1 MRRITILL
9 LSVIIAAGVA
19 MAANATSA
27 KSQTQIAS
35 ELATRILGDKASHF
49 VFKEIAPVKK
59 GKSKDRYTIENLPD
73 GKIEIGG
80 NSANSMAAG
89 LNYYLKNYASTTVSW
104 YKDDKTFIP
113 DSFPPV
119 DKPIEVKSLVPDRFF
134 LNYCTFGYTMPWWKW
149 SDWEHFIDWMA
160 LNGINL
166 PLAITGQE
174 AVWYNVWRSMGMTD
188 EEIRAY
194 FTGPAHL
201 PWHRMC
207 NIDGWQGPLPME
219 WIEKQ
224 AALQGQIVARERE
237 LGMRPVLPAFSGH
250 VPALL
255 KKYHPDANTHDV
267 GDWNE
272 FEPQYQCTFLYAN
285 DPLFKKIQKQFIEEQ
300 TRLYGT
306 DHIYGID
313 CFNEV
318 APPSW
323 EPAALRDVGRTVM
336 QSLTDVDPEARWL
349 QMTWLFYY
357 DKNWT
362 PERIKAYLS
371 GIPKGKLI
379 LLDYFCDNTPLWEKT
394 DNFHGH
400 DYIWCFLGNFGGTT
414 FLIGN
419 PRETSRRIDK
429 CAANG
434 GKNFTGLGSTLEGFD
449 VNPYL
454 HEYVFD
460 RAWDRPIDEDR
471 TFQALA
477 TARTGS
483 SDKAAQAWKLLIDSV
498 YTQRTGVGHA
508 TLNNS
513 RPCLKGIGCNYV
525 KNKITYSNAALVDA
539 WQLLLESRDAS
550 APYRDTYEFDL
561 VNVGRQA
568 LGNYFRDLRDDFNS
582 AYKAGN
588 VDSMKVVGA
597 QMRELLSDITSLLAC
612 HPTFSLRRWLEDA
625 RSMTDDP
632 AQRDYYDRNARTLIT
647 YWGGNRINDYAN
659 RAYAELNDQFYAPRW
674 DRFIDRVI
682 ADAEAGRKFDQKAFN
697 KEISLFEHSWT
708 EPSQHPVRYLP
719 DGDANVVARKLYT
732 KYADRMRASAKTH

>member
-1 MRRITILL
+1 MRQLL
-9 LSVIIAAGVA
+9 LVLVLAFSLSAS
-19 MAANATSA
+19 AT
-27 KSQTQIAS
+27 KSQTEIA
-35 ELATRILGDKASHF
+35 EALARRILGDKASEF
-49 VFKEIAPVKK
+49 VFKQIPDVKK
-59 GKSKDRYTIENLPD
+59 GKSKDIFSIDNNGD
-73 GKIEIGG
+73 GKIIIGG
-80 NSANSMAAG
+80 NNANSMAVG
-89 LNYYLKNYASTTVSW
+89 LNYYLKNIAGTTVSW
-104 YKDDKTFIP
+104 YKDDAVYIP
-113 DSFPPV
+113 ENFPPV
-119 DKPIEVKSLVPDRFF
+119 TEKIEVKAIVPDRFF

-149 SDWEHFIDWMA
+149 ADWERFIDWMA
-160 LNGINL
+160 LNGVNM

-174 AVWYNVWRSMGMTD
+174 AVWYNVWKSMGMND
-188 EEIRAY
+188 SEIRSY

-224 AALQGQIVARERE
+224 AELQSKIVDRERE
-237 LGMRPVLPAFSGH
+237 LGMKPVLPAFSGH

-255 KKYHPDANTHDV
+255 KKYHPEANTHDV

-272 FEPQYQCTFLYAN
+272 FEPQYQCTFLYAT
-285 DPLFKKIQKQFIEEQ
+285 DPLFKKIQRQFLEEQ

-323 EPAALRDVGRTVM
+323 DNKALKEVGQTVM
-336 QSLTDVDPEARWL
+336 ESLTDVDPQAKWL

-362 PERIKAYLS
+362 PERVKAYLS
-371 GIPKGKLI
+371 GVPKGKMI

-414 FLIGN
+414 FMIGN
-419 PRETSRRIDK
+419 PKESSRKIDK
-429 CAANG
+429 CVAEG
-434 GKNFTGLGSTLEGFD
+434 GKNMAGIGSTLEGFD

-454 HEYVFD
+454 YEFVFD
-460 RAWDRPIDEDR
+460 KAWDRPLTDDM
-471 TFQALA
+471 TFAALA
-477 TARTGS
+477 RNRSGNSESAA
-483 SDKAAQAWKLLIDSV
+483 KAWEILIDSV
-498 YTQRTGVGHA
+498 YTQRSGVGHA

-513 RPCLKGIGCNYV
+513 RPCLKGLGCNYV
-525 KNKITYSNAALVDA
+525 KNKITYSNSTLVDA
-539 WQLLLESRDAS
+539 WGLLLDADGQG
-550 APYRDTYEFDL
+550 RDTYEFDV

-568 LGNYFRDLRDDFNS
+568 LGNYFRDLRDDFNK
-582 AYKAGN
+582 AYKEKN
-588 VDSMKVVGA
+588 VDSMKAIGA
-597 QMRELLSDITSLLAC
+597 SMRELLNDITSLLAC

-632 AQRDYYDRNARTLIT
+632 AQKDYYDRNARTLIT

-659 RAYAELNDQFYAPRW
+659 RAYAELNDQFYTPRW
-674 DRFIDRVI
+674 NRFIDRVI
-682 ADAEAGRKFDQKAFN
+682 SDVENGREFDQKAFN
-697 KEISLFEHSWT
+697 KEISLFEHNWT
-708 EPSQHPVRYLP
+708 EPEQQRINYMA
-719 DGDANVVARKLYT
+719 DGDGVTTARKLYA
-732 KYADRMRASAKTH
+732 KYADRMKASATTH